1 MMNFSKEDLMPFI
14 TFHTSRSGGKGGQHV
29 NKVATKVELR
39 FDLWRSTVFNG
50 EEKQR
55 IANKLSSRFQSDNLI
70 QIIAQD
76 SRSQLQN
83 KERAV
88 EHLVQL
94 LTRAVAVQKIRKKTK
109 PTRKSKELRLKEK
122 RKRALKK
129 INRRMD
135 WD

>member
-39 FDLWRSTVFNG
+39 FDLWRSTVFNE